1 MKKLN
6 LHGLRHHEV
15 DRIVENFIIDTY
27 NKNELPA
34 EIISGNSIKMKEI
47 VKNVIQRH
55 EFRFNQH
62 IWMDS
67 PSIIVFSAGGL
78 TAKRLT
84 ID

>member
-1 MKKLN
+1 MRTLD

-15 DRIVENFIIDTY
+15 DRIVENFIIDAY

-34 EIISGNSIKMKEI
+34 EITTGNSIKMKEI

-55 EFRFNQH
+55 EFCFNQH

-67 PSIIVFSAGGL
+67 PSIIVYSAGGL
-78 TAKRLT
+78 TAERLT